1 MRLSLSSISYR
12 PIVAYLSRPRPP
24 YHPAHI
30 TTFNQSKRTR
40 SVLCAMSDDELPGLD
55 ATPANGQRIKHE
67 NVIYTTVKE
76 GLAHIL
82 VPEQKDAKDGQEVQ
96 QVFYNPIQQ
105 FNRDLTVLA
114 MKAYGRE
121 KMQQKQAA
129 SEARS
134 GKFAEKKR
142 KRKEQAQAQSERPAK
157 SPKLGEDAAAEEV
170 VADSAVA
177 PIDTE
182 MPDVKGAEPA
192 VPEQEKKSE
201 AQASNG
207 VDTEKEKKSSSLEF
221 TILDALSASGL
232 RALRYAHEIPFLT
245 KVTSNDLLK
254 VATESIQRNAIY
266 NGLAD
271 KINVSHDDAL
281 AHMYSV
287 VVKELRKRSG
297 RTGKAIA
304 ATDKYDVIDL
314 DPYGSA
320 APFLDAAVQA
330 IRDDGGLLCV
340 TCTDSGVWASNGYP
354 EKCYALYGG
363 VPVKGWYSHE
373 VGLRIVLHSI
383 ETAAAKYG
391 LAIEPLLSL
400 SVDYYMRVFVR
411 VTRSP
416 AMVKFQGGKNMV
428 VYSCGG
434 GCGAWTTQLLMKN
447 KPAPNKK
454 GSGIFYKHGFTKA
467 PTAPPLCEH
476 CGSVTHLAGP
486 MYAGRIH
493 DPEFVQ
499 KVIDEANEASS
510 EIYGTLP
517 RVKGMLYTA
526 FEEFLPTPQE
536 VEAQK
541 DSGKAGKLVK
551 KKVTEAELAA
561 IDPYPF
567 YFYPAQVAGLMN
579 CQSPPEA
586 HLKGALKGLGYR
598 VTRSH
603 CKAGSIKTDAPW
615 SVIFHIF
622 REWVRQKAPVKE
634 ANIKE
639 GSLAWRLLRLGEK
652 QDITEG
658 AKSEGR
664 KEDEAVSKI
673 TEVVFDEELG
683 REENKLKLV
692 RYQMNPKEN
701 WGPMSRA
708 TGK

>member
-1 MRLSLSSISYR
+1 MRLSLFSASYR
-12 PIVAYLSRPRPP
+12 SIVGNFYRPP
-24 YHPAHI
+24 RSYYLPHVSAFPL
-30 TTFNQSKRTR
+30 FKRTH

-55 ATPANGQRIKHE
+55 ATPANGQRIKHD

-114 MKAYGRE
+114 MKAYGKE
-121 KMQQKQAA
+121 KVKQKKVA

-142 KRKEQAQAQSERPAK
+142 KRKEQTQSERPAK
-157 SPKLGEDAAAEEV
+157 SPKLGDDAGAEEAV
-170 VADSAVA
+170 DKSAVA
-177 PIDTE
+177 PADTE
-182 MPDVKGAEPA
+182 MPDAKEPEPA
-192 VPEQEKKSE
+192 IPEQDKELG
-201 AQASNG
+201 AQPSNG
-207 VDTEKEKKSSSLEF
+207 ADAAKEKKSSGVEF

-254 VATESIQRNAIY
+254 VATESIQRNAIH

-271 KINVSHDDAL
+271 KISISHDDAL

-287 VVKELRKRSG
+287 VVDELRKRSG
-297 RTGKAIA
+297 RAGKAIIA
-304 ATDKYDVIDL
+304 SNKYDVIDL

-434 GCGAWTTQLLMKN
+434 GCGSWTTQLLMKN

-467 PTAPPLCEH
+467 PTAPPLCDH

-499 KVIDEANEASS
+499 KVIDEANEASP

-526 FEEFLPTPQE
+526 LEEFLPTPQE

-541 DSGKAGKLVK
+541 DSGKLGKVVK

-615 SVIFHIF
+615 SVIFHVF

-652 QDITEG
+652 QETTEG
-658 AKSEGR
+658 APTEPTKV
-664 KEDEAVSKI
+664 DEAVSKI

-683 REENKLKLV
+683 REENKQKLV

>member
-1 MRLSLSSISYR
+1 MHMSLSSIFYR
-12 PIVAYLSRPRPP
+12 PIVANLSRPRRPDRLL
-24 YHPAHI
+24 YIAAI
-30 TTFNQSKRTR
+30 YQSKRTH
-40 SVLCAMSDDELPGLD
+40 SVLRAMSDDELPGLD

-105 FNRDLTVLA
+105 FNRDLTVLTLR
-114 MKAYGRE
+114 AYGKE

-142 KRKEQAQAQSERPAK
+142 KRKEQAQSERPAK
-157 SPKLGEDAAAEEV
+157 SPKLDEDAPEEAVVEAA
-170 VADSAVA
+170 AA
-177 PIDTE
+177 PTDTE
-182 MPDVKGAEPA
+182 MPDAREPQPA
-192 VPEQEKKSE
+192 IPEEENESV
-201 AQASNG
+201 APASNG
-207 VDTEKEKKSSSLEF
+207 VEAAKETRSSGLEF

-254 VATESIQRNAIY
+254 VATESIQRNAIH
-266 NGLAD
+266 NGLVD
-271 KINVSHDDAL
+271 KIHVSHDDAL

-297 RTGKAIA
+297 RTGKAVV

-526 FEEFLPTPQE
+526 LEEFLPSPRE
-536 VEAQK
+536 VEARK
-541 DSGKAGKLVK
+541 ESGKEGKLVK

-586 HLKGALKGLGYR
+586 DLKGALKGLGYR

-615 SVIFHIF
+615 SVIFHVF

-639 GSLAWRLLRLGEK
+639 GSLAWRLLRLGQK
-652 QDITEG
+652 QDTIEAPKG
-658 AKSEGR
+658 
-664 KEDEAVSKI
+664 DEAVAKI
-673 TEVVFDEELG
+673 SEVVFDEELG
-683 REENKLKLV
+683 REETKQKLV

>member
-1 MRLSLSSISYR
+1 MRLGLPSV
-12 PIVAYLSRPRPP
+12 PYLSIAANLSRLRPP
-24 YHPAHI
+24 GRLFRI
-30 TTFNQSKRTR
+30 TASYQAKRPLSFLRT
-40 SVLCAMSDDELPGLD
+40 MSDDELPGLD
-55 ATPANGQRIKHE
+55 ATPANGQRIKHD

-82 VPEQKDAKDGQEVQ
+82 VPEQKDAKEGQEVQ

-114 MKAYGRE
+114 MNAYGKE

-129 SEARS
+129 SKARS

-142 KRKEQAQAQSERPAK
+142 KRKEQAQSERPAK
-157 SPKLGEDAAAEEV
+157 SPKLGENASDEV
-170 VADSAVA
+170 ITESAVA
-177 PIDTE
+177 PTDSE
-182 MPDVKGAEPA
+182 MPDAKEAELA
-192 VPEQEKKSE
+192 IPEQEKESE
-201 AQASNG
+201 APTNNNVEG
-207 VDTEKEKKSSSLEF
+207 TNEKKSPALEF

-245 KVTSNDLLK
+245 TVTSNDLLK
-254 VATESIQRNAIY
+254 VATESIQRNAIH

-297 RTGKAIA
+297 RTGKAVV

-373 VGLRIVLHSI
+373 VGLRIILHSI

-400 SVDYYMRVFVR
+400 SVDYYVRVFVR

-416 AMVKFQGGKNMV
+416 AMVKFQGGKNMM

-467 PTAPPLCEH
+467 PTAPPLCDH

-493 DPEFVQ
+493 DPGFVQ
-499 KVIDEANEASS
+499 KVIDEANEASP
-510 EIYGTLP
+510 EIYGTLA

-526 FEEFLPTPQE
+526 LEEFLPSPQE
-536 VEAQK
+536 AEAQK
-541 DSGKAGKLVK
+541 ESGKAGKLVK

-615 SVIFHIF
+615 SVIFHVF

-652 QDITEG
+652 QGGTE
-658 AKSEGR
+658 AP
-664 KEDEAVSKI
+664 KEDDPVSKI
-673 TEVVFDEELG
+673 KEVIFDEELG
-683 REENKLKLV
+683 REEVKQKLV

>member
-1 MRLSLSSISYR
+1 MRLSLSSTSCRSIVGNLYR
-12 PIVAYLSRPRPP
+12 PQRPHHIFRITALSR
-24 YHPAHI
+24 
-30 TTFNQSKRTR
+30 SKRTH
-40 SVLCAMSDDELPGLD
+40 SVLCAMSDEELPGLD

-82 VPEQKDAKDGQEVQ
+82 VPEQKDAKEGQEVQ

-105 FNRDLTVLA
+105 FNRDLTILA
-114 MKAYGRE
+114 MKAYGKE

-129 SEARS
+129 SEARN

-142 KRKEQAQAQSERPAK
+142 KRKEQAQSERPAK
-157 SPKLGEDAAAEEV
+157 SPKLGEDAAAEETEPAV
-170 VADSAVA
+170 VPTDA
-177 PIDTE
+177 E
-182 MPDVKGAEPA
+182 MPDAKEQEPA
-192 VPEQEKKSE
+192 ASEQIEE
-201 AQASNG
+201 AEVQAING
-207 VDTEKEKKSSSLEF
+207 ADAAKEKKSSSLDF

-254 VATESIQRNAIY
+254 VATESIQRNAIH

-287 VVKELRKRSG
+287 VVEELRKRSG
-297 RTGKAIA
+297 RTGKAIVA
-304 ATDKYDVIDL
+304 SNKYDVIDL

-467 PTAPPLCEH
+467 PTAPPLCDH

-499 KVIDEANEASS
+499 KVIDEANEASP

-526 FEEFLPTPQE
+526 LEEFLPTPQE
-536 VEAQK
+536 LEAQK
-541 DSGKAGKLVK
+541 DSGKSGKVVK

-615 SVIFHIF
+615 SVIFHVF

-634 ANIKE
+634 ANIKQ

-652 QDITEG
+652 QETTEG
-658 AKSEGR
+658 AKSETQR
-664 KEDEAVSKI
+664 VDEAVSKI

-683 REENKLKLV
+683 REENKQKLV